1 MTVMSIP
8 DGYSALTPYLIL
20 SDATAALAFY
30 ERAFGAR
37 ERLRL
42 PAPGG
47 KIGHAEI
54 EIGGSVIML
63 ADEFPAMD
71 CKSPQ
76 AYGGSPISLHLYVVD
91 ADVTFAQALA
101 AGAKIQR
108 PLENKFYGD
117 RTGSVTDPFGYVWHI
132 ATHIEDVP
140 HDELVRRAASIG

>member
-54 EIGGSVIML
+54 VIGGSVIML

-76 AYGGSPISLHLYVVD
+76 AYGGSPISLHLYVLD
-91 ADVTFAQALA
+91 ADVAFARALA
-101 AGAKIQR
+101 AGAKIHR

-117 RTGSVTDPFGYVWHI
+117 RIGSVTDPFGYVWHI

-140 HDELVRRAASIG
+140 HDELVRRAANMG